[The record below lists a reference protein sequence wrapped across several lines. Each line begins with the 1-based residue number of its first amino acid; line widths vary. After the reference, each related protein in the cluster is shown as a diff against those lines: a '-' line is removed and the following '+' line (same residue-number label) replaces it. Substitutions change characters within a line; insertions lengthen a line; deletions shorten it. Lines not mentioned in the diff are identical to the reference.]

1 MHGILRARSD
11 DESVDLAS
19 GDPETGIEQEE
30 RPKSQFVPASLFHDS
45 GFGASHATQSSYAV
59 TVASNSSFVSSLG
72 EKDSVGLRVQYLQY
86 FMKSPRKYHSLAS
99 YAVITCPKSKTVLI
113 GIEICGCSFWG

>member
-11 DESVDLAS
+11 DESVDLAA

-72 EKDSVGLRVQYLQY
+72 EKDSVGLRVPAMLHEVSKEIPFACFFCGHYLSQI
-86 FMKSPRKYHSLAS
+86 KNSIDWK
-99 YAVITCPKSKTVLI
+99 
-113 GIEICGCSFWG
+113 